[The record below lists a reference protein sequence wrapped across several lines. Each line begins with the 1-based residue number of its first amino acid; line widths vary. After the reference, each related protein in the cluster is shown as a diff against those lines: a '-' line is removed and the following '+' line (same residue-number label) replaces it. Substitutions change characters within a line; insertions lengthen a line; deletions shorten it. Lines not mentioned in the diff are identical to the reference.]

1 MLIDLSVLGDAQAQ
15 FGLGLIFEG
24 GHSVLPEAETAAEL
38 CLPAAEQDISKP
50 QLSFRS
56 LYEKGNG
63 VSRNLGRAAVLY
75 LGDDG
80 LSVRIHAASFRSE
93 KEAECDWQILQKGLA
108 ELLEEL
114 GLHDCKLDFWHE
126 DGRVSTCSGWSAGQ

>member
-1 MLIDLSVLGDAQAQ
+1 MLIDSSALGDAQSQ

-38 CLPAAEQDISKP
+38 CLRAAEQDMSEP
-50 QLSFRS
+50 QLSVRS
-56 LYEKGNG
+56 LNEKGNG
-63 VSRNLGRAAVLY
+63 VARNLGRAAVLY

-93 KEAECDWQILQKGLA
+93 KEAERDWQILQKGLA
-108 ELLEEL
+108 ELLKEV
-114 GLHDCKLDFWHE
+114 GLHD
-126 DGRVSTCSGWSAGQ
+126 